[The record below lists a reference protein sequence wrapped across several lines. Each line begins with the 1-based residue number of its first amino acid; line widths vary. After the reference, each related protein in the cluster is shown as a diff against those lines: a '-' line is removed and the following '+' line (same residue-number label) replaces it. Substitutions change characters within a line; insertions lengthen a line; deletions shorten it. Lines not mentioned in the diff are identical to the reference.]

1 MDLLDRYLQAVRFWL
16 PKTQSDDI
24 VAELSED
31 IRSNIEEK
39 EAELGRK
46 LKEAEVGTILK
57 GRGRPVLVANRYL
70 PQEHLIGPIFFP
82 IYRFVLKIVAV
93 CYLVPWILVWFG
105 FMIFDPV
112 YRASHTGVSWIKT
125 LGVFWADFWIVAV
138 IAVGGVTIIF
148 AVVERVQAK
157 SGFLENW
164 DPQKLPAVRDPNRIA
179 RSASIVELVASMVF
193 CAWWIAA
200 VRSPVIMDHPGV
212 RITLAPVWPY
222 FFWSYLLLLLT
233 SMPVSAVNL
242 LRPYWTRWRAGLR
255 LLTDGGG
262 LALLGILCKSNILAE
277 ISIAGVSPAR
287 ALEITKAI
295 NLWMSRALPAVVGA
309 GLVILAFDIYRITR
323 VKPISPRLTTGMASG
338 RLPTPGG

>member
-1 MDLLDRYLQAVRFWL
+1 
-16 PKTQSDDI
+16 
-24 VAELSED
+24 
-31 IRSNIEEK
+31 
-39 EAELGRK
+39 
-46 LKEAEVGTILK
+46 
-57 GRGRPVLVANRYL
+57 
-70 PQEHLIGPIFFP
+70 
-82 IYRFVLKIVAV
+82 
-93 CYLVPWILVWFG
+93 
-105 FMIFDPV
+105 
-112 YRASHTGVSWIKT
+112 
-125 LGVFWADFWIVAV
+125 
-138 IAVGGVTIIF
+138 
-148 AVVERVQAK
+148 VVERVQAK

-255 LLTDGGG
+255 LFTDGGG